1 MHVYVHVNLL
11 YFNEFEI
18 FISKFIK
25 IMGKTTRK
33 FISNDQKREICQ
45 FGRSTTTEILQNR
58 DKRCG
63 GNIITYYKK

>member
-25 IMGKTTRK
+25 IMGKTTRNA
-33 FISNDQKREICQ
+33 IYYDQKREICQ
-45 FGRSTTTEILQNR
+45 LGRSTMTEILKNR

-63 GNIITYYKK
+63 GNSE